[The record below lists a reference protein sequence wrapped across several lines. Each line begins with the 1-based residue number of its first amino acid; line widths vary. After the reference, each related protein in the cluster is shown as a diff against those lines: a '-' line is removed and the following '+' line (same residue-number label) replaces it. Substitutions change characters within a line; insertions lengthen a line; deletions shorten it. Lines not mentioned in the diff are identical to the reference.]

1 MNFDMSHRI
10 KQLPPYLFAAIDA
23 AKQAAKDKGMD
34 IIDLGVG
41 DPDLP
46 TPSVIVDCLA
56 SAARNRENHRYPS
69 YTGLLAFR
77 EAVSRWY
84 ERRFSVSVDPVRE
97 ALTLIGSKEGIAHI
111 PLACLNPGDV
121 ALVPDPGY
129 PVYSIA
135 TMFAGGAV
143 YVMPLKRANGF
154 LPDLEAIPVDV
165 RMRAKL
171 MFLNYPNNPT
181 TATATREFFSNV
193 VEFASRYNI
202 IVCHDA
208 AYSEIYFN
216 DCCPMSF
223 MEVDGA
229 RDIGVEFHSLSKTFN
244 MTGWRIGFVVGN
256 ESVITGLGAVKT
268 NIDSGVFQAV
278 QEAGIAALNAED
290 RIVDDVRAIYRE
302 RRDVLVSGLRNG
314 GIDVYPPAATFYV
327 WMNVPISFT
336 SAGFASH
343 LIERAGIVTTP
354 GNGFGDAG
362 EGYLRMTLCAA
373 KERLAEAV
381 DRIQKTSL

>member
-1 MNFDMSHRI
+1 MHFDMSHRI

-46 TPSVIVDCLA
+46 TPSLIVDCLA
-56 SAARNRENHRYPS
+56 SAARHRDNHRYPS

-97 ALTLIGSKEGIAHI
+97 ALTLIGSKEGIAHT

-135 TMFAGGAV
+135 TMFAGGEV
-143 YVMPLKRANGF
+143 YAMPLQRANGF

-216 DCCPMSF
+216 DCYPMSF

-278 QEAGIAALNAED
+278 QEAGIAALNAGD
-290 RIVDDVRAIYRE
+290 RIVDDVRAIYQE

-327 WMNVPISFT
+327 WMNVPTSFT

-354 GNGFGDAG
+354 GNGFGGAG

-373 KERLAEAV
+373 KERLSEAV